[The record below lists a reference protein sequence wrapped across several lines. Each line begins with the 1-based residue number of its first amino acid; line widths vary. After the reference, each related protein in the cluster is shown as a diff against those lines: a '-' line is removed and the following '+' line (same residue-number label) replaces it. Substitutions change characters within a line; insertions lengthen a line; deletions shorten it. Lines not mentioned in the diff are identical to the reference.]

1 MIYLQLANPIE
12 FDSLQQPVGLPSAG
26 ETAPDGTNVVASGW
40 GYTSVSTVVMPMTMY
55 YYSH

>member
-1 MIYLQLANPIE
+1 LANPIE